1 MLYFRSQEIKAEI
14 FRAYAVTECIEI
26 SGRSSGELDE
36 AYNSLFHLYRDYIL
50 QRTEE
55 IYANNLDVV
64 LEFSA
69 MFEFLST
76 VGYEAIQPA
85 DEIGVPSRYNEDGAE
100 YLPF

>member
-1 MLYFRSQEIKAEI
+1 MLYFRSQEIKSEI
-14 FRAYAVTECIEI
+14 LRAYAFTEHIEI
-26 SGRSSGELDE
+26 SGHTCGELDE
-36 AYNSLFHLYRDYIL
+36 AYSSLFHLYRDYIL

-64 LEFSA
+64 VEFSA

-76 VGYEAIQPA
+76 VGYEEIQPA
-85 DEIGVPSRYNEDGAE
+85 EEIGVPSRYNEDGAE

>member
-1 MLYFRSQEIKAEI
+1 MLHFRSSEIKAEI
-14 FRAYAVTECIEI
+14 LRAYAFTESIEHKTAA
-26 SGRSSGELDE
+26 ELDE
-36 AYNSLFHLYRDYIL
+36 AYGSLFHLYRDYIL

-55 IYANNLDVV
+55 IYSNNLDVV

-85 DEIGVPSRYNEDGAE
+85 DEIGVPSRYNEDGSE